1 MNNTF
6 NKTVL
11 FPGTN
16 TKITAI
22 SGRFTRVEDCVI
34 NDNDIGIRSYEGTFK
49 RNMISANEIGYYFP
63 SSSDS
68 YFPTMS
74 DNNICGNTL
83 WNIQYM
89 GHEDWYTTGN
99 WFGSRYEALLIFSDI
114 KHFNISETW
123 CQGDKDFEIIKSTG
137 VKQHINSSVL
147 IIFQ

>member
-1 MNNTF
+1 MLDLFT
-6 NKTVL
+6 TVL

-16 TKITAI
+16 TKIAAI

-34 NDNDIGIRSYEGTFK
+34 TDNDIGIGSYEGTFK
-49 RNMISANEIGYYFP
+49 RNMISANEIGFYFP

-83 WNIQYM
+83 WNIQCM

-99 WFGSRYEALLIFSDI
+99 WFGSRYEALLIF
-114 KHFNISETW
+114 NVISA
-123 CQGDKDFEIIKSTG
+123 K
-137 VKQHINSSVL
+137 L
-147 IIFQ
+147 RRLMA